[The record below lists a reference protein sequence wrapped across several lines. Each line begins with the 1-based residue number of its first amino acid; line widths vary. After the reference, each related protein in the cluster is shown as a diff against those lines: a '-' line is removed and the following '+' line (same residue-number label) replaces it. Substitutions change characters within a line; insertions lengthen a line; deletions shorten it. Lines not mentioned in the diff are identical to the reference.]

1 MKSDD
6 KEFLQGVCNYV
17 EHYSVNLPWNDQ
29 KEKLKDLLNLSKD
42 RAWKLLNKLKD
53 KPDLLTKFHEI
64 MQDQFRN
71 DIIEPL
77 PNEVENERKEGVN
90 VIHYLPHQPVFRYDK
105 TTTKLRMVY
114 DGSAHSA
121 GEDLSINDCE
131 YCV

>member
-1 MKSDD
+1 M
-6 KEFLQGVCNYV
+6 
-17 EHYSVNLPWNDQ
+17 
-29 KEKLKDLLNLSKD
+29 LN
-42 RAWKLLNKLKD
+42 RLKD

-64 MQDQFRN
+64 MQDQLRN

-90 VIHYLPHQPVFRYDK
+90 IIHYLQHQPVVRDDK
-105 TTTKLRMVY
+105 TTTKLRIMY

-121 GEDLSINDCE
+121 DEDLSINDYE